1 MLQYTLVCSL
11 LQPPPEVFEL
21 FDNILLLNGGYVAYF
36 GSRAGCLAYFSSI
49 GYDCPVRMDA
59 ADFIQQVSTDLGK
72 AYHRTANTIE
82 LPSTST
88 PAEFHQAFKASTSE
102 HKIAFVKPKP
112 NSSFTPRKIDKSI
125 WLQLRLVFSRQFK
138 LVQRD
143 KRFNRVRIL
152 QSSAFGLIIGSLFY
166 QMGDDAKYVVSKAGL
181 LFLTILFTSL
191 TTMSNIAYTI
201 EVRNIYIKQYF
212 RLYPAILYALSEG
225 LIEVAATVVQV
236 FLFTATSYWMCGFS
250 SANHGMHY
258 GFYYVVVFLNSIC
271 ICQLFKCCGAMAS
284 SRTTGLISAAMFLV
298 SVFPA
303 GLKWIYWLNP
313 ASWAYRALFQNEFG
327 SAMPAYDVLHPVLK
341 LRMGNYYMALMGVS
355 DDLAYKS
362 RAVVYLCGFYI
373 AMVSATSFAYH
384 FLKHE
389 KGHRK
394 SKPRSNIN
402 VHASRHRRASV
413 LHVAD
418 QFPVEFTPVTL
429 SFRNLH
435 YSVVLANKKSSD
447 SKYKTLELL
456 HNVHGHCRP
465 HTLTALMGSSG
476 AGKSTLLDVLAGR
489 KNSGT
494 VQGELFVNGRPLT
507 KQDQRRF
514 GYVEQTDMHCMKT
527 TVDEAFA
534 FSARLRLSESAQ
546 RNAANIIHSTVALLV
561 LGKDKHKR
569 LTALSNEQLKRVTIG
584 VELVAN
590 PSVLFL
596 DEPTSGLDVHAAHI
610 VMEAVKRI
618 AAAGRTIVCTIHQPS
633 QTLFELFDDLILL
646 QTGGHQVY
654 CGPIGVDS
662 SDLLEHFAS
671 VPTLRRCNTTE
682 NPATFM
688 LEVMTAHPQVDFAVV
703 YAACPQRE
711 RILKT
716 INNVVEQC
724 GTGGTV
730 IVKSIASGT
739 TYRGGYATSFSAQ
752 FRLIFLRTAT
762 KYWRTTEY
770 SFGRLGANLF
780 VSLLLGV
787 LFASNGLAYSGDVDS
802 QMGLV
807 FIAPLFMGII
817 AVLTGTITFSTAIL
831 RAHMTAIGLPV
842 VDAERAVFFRENAS
856 GMYAPLAYSLAFGL
870 VELPYVA
877 LNAVVFVAIFY
888 NMVGLYPTSDAFGWF
903 LLLFFCYTLYA
914 TYMGQVFVAA
924 LPDLRTAT
932 VVSAALNS
940 VFSIFSGF
948 FIHRPDIPVA
958 WRFLYWI
965 SPLHYMMEGVMS
977 TQFLQN
983 PANISLGS
991 KSTGPLSPQPVA
1003 VQAYVAKFFDGSISY
1018 DNRFLDLV
1026 AILVWIVSL
1035 RIFHA
1040 LAMTF
1045 ISHVTR

>member
-1 MLQYTLVCSL
+1 
-11 LQPPPEVFEL
+11 
-21 FDNILLLNGGYVAYF
+21 
-36 GSRAGCLAYFSSI
+36 
-49 GYDCPVRMDA
+49 
-59 ADFIQQVSTDLGK
+59 
-72 AYHRTANTIE
+72 
-82 LPSTST
+82 
-88 PAEFHQAFKASTSE
+88 
-102 HKIAFVKPKP
+102 
-112 NSSFTPRKIDKSI
+112 
-125 WLQLRLVFSRQFK
+125 
-138 LVQRD
+138 
-143 KRFNRVRIL
+143 
-152 QSSAFGLIIGSLFY
+152 
-166 QMGDDAKYVVSKAGL
+166 
-181 LFLTILFTSL
+181 
-191 TTMSNIAYTI
+191 MSNIAYTI
-201 EVRNIYIKQYF
+201 EVRNIYIKQSYF

-284 SRTTGLISAAMFLV
+284 SRTTGLISAAMLCRQRICL
-298 SVFPA
+298 SA

-362 RAVVYLCGFYI
+362 VPSCI
-373 AMVSATSFAYH
+373 S
-384 FLKHE
+384 HE
-389 KGHRK
+389 KDHRK
-394 SKPRSNIN
+394 SNPRSNIN

-546 RNAANIIHSTVALLV
+546 RNAANIIHSTVALLE

-618 AAAGRTIVCTIHQPS
+618 AAAGRTIVCTIHQPC

-688 LEVMTAHPQVDFAVV
+688 LEVMTAHPQVDFAAV
-703 YAACPQRE
+703 YA
-711 RILKT
+711 L
-716 INNVVEQC
+716 EQC

-739 TYRGGYATSFSAQ
+739 TYRRGYTTSFSAQ

-807 FIAPLFMGII
+807 FIAPRFMGII
-817 AVLTGTITFSTAIL
+817 AVLT
-831 RAHMTAIGLPV
+831 GLPV

-877 LNAVVFVAIFY
+877 LNAVVFVATFY
-888 NMVGLYPTSDAFGWF
+888 NMVGLYQTSDAFGWF
-903 LLLFFCYTLYA
+903 PLLFFCYTLYA

-924 LPDLRTAT
+924 LPNLRTAT

-958 WRFLYWI
+958 WRFLHWI